1 MILVLFCLWEDAS
14 VLGSLKSLPLM
25 FTFATWDQ
33 YPVFL
38 HPESPQ
44 AAQPWEQLRRLMAPL
59 FTEMASDIL
68 CSHRME
74 E

>member
-38 HPESPQ
+38 HPEAPQ
-44 AAQPWEQLRRLMAPL
+44 AAQPSGAAAEADGS
-59 FTEMASDIL
+59 FVY
-68 CSHRME
+68 
-74 E
+74 